1 MELPKLML
9 GTSPFIGAG
18 QFGSKALEYHK
29 KFYENPKNMEK
40 LFVKSAELGVSAT
53 QLMVYEPLIKALKNA
68 EKRTG
73 KFFIVAAIAEENF
86 SRYFELIIPLEP
98 ELVAIHAMFCDSLD
112 ERLNEWIDKIRE
124 IGAIPAAS
132 THKPGETIPRLESLD
147 IGAKA
152 TMQIEAYLTPLNP
165 IGFGM
170 APNFESALKAI
181 KKTKKQVIAIKP
193 LAAGKLFPEESL
205 FEFIYKYADSIAVG
219 ITSKEE
225 MEETYSVIRL
235 HPFIQD

>member
-132 THKPGETIPRLESLD
+132 THKPGETIPKLEVLD
-147 IGAKA
+147 
-152 TMQIEAYLTPLNP
+152 IEAYLTPLNP

-219 ITSKEE
+219 ITSEEE
-225 MEETYSVIRL
+225 MEETYSVIRGL
-235 HPFIQD
+235 SFI